1 MIDWDKIL
9 LTESEIVA
17 VDTEEYSRFKDVIQI
32 LNEALEKGSKIVRGK
47 VEIDEQTEN
56 FLLWMSKL
64 TLMKRKTIKSFLN
77 FPRSLQKIRESFEWA
92 QK

>member
-9 LTESEIVA
+9 LTESEKVA

-32 LNEALEKGSKIVRGK
+32 LNEALEKGSKIVKEK
-47 VEIDEQTEN
+47 VEIDELTEK

-64 TLMKRKTIKSFLN
+64 TLMKRKTIKSILN
-77 FPRSLQKIRESFEWA
+77 FPRSLQKIRGSF
-92 QK
+92 